1 MFDYILLNRPWLHIH
16 HPVRCIICSFHSA
29 FYHVVCA
36 FAFLDVLSQTLS
48 HWGNL
53 TDALYAAAM
62 RVLLQLSW
70 CWGLMALCMFICR
83 NVVFMQW
90 PYIAIH

>member
-36 FAFLDVLSQTLS
+36 FAFLDALSQTLS

-53 TDALYAAAM
+53 TDAL
-62 RVLLQLSW
+62 
-70 CWGLMALCMFICR
+70 
-83 NVVFMQW
+83 
-90 PYIAIH
+90 